1 MPISERTARVVL
13 LSISLLFVLWGLCYV
28 YRTSVIVGGSRLFL
42 LWDDGMISMRYARNL
57 ATGHGLTWNP
67 DGERVQGITN
77 LGLTLVMALIHL
89 LPVGV
94 RHVSLVFQLL
104 CLALATACLPM
115 VFDLA
120 FLLFRERAVS
130 VAATAMT
137 ALYAPFAILSLQG
150 TDVPAVAL
158 PVLAS
163 VLVAAR
169 AMRER
174 RPWPIASFALMAL
187 AIFVRPDASVVY
199 LVLLAFCAGHAGRRS
214 AAMRTGLLVFAA
226 LWVGLLA
233 FGWLYYGDL
242 LPNTY
247 YLKATG
253 SPRTLILLSGLRQT
267 WHFVSLTSP
276 LLVVVVGA
284 AILPHV
290 RRDAALA
297 LSVAVCAATFAY
309 NVWVGGDWVEPLPSR
324 FIAPALPLAIVLTA
338 GAWWRLAALLADRCR
353 RCRTTLYA
361 AGVAALI
368 VQVNPPGALAEWL
381 SFPRETLLKTAN
393 VNQVRLGLY
402 LRDHTDPQTTVA
414 FHWAGTAAYLG
425 DRPGIDVL
433 GKSDRHIAKMTVDR
447 FIPAHSKWDWDYV
460 LGERKPD
467 VFLEQTRGLLRR
479 PDFNR
484 DYRAALT
491 GQEDWIFVR
500 RGSESRLHDP
510 RIAYVEI
517 SALHEN
523 PQGP

>member
-1 MPISERTARVVL
+1 MPISERTARVIL

-169 AMRER
+169 AMRQG

-199 LVLLAFCAGHAGRRS
+199 TGLLAFCAGAGRS
-214 AAMRTGLLVFAA
+214 AAMRGRLRRPVAGPA
-226 LWVGLLA
+226 A
-233 FGWLYYGDL
+233 FGWLYYAT
-242 LPNTY
+242 LPTPTT
-247 YLKATG
+247 APG
-253 SPRTLILLSGLRQT
+253 SPRTLILRSDCARPARLPI
-267 WHFVSLTSP
+267 SP
-276 LLVVVVGA
+276 LLVVVVG
-284 AILPHV
+284 
-290 RRDAALA
+290 RR
-297 LSVAVCAATFAY
+297 SS
-309 NVWVGGDWVEPLPSR
+309 PPPPRMLPS
-324 FIAPALPLAIVLTA
+324 P
-338 GAWWRLAALLADRCR
+338 
-353 RCRTTLYA
+353 
-361 AGVAALI
+361 
-368 VQVNPPGALAEWL
+368 
-381 SFPRETLLKTAN
+381 
-393 VNQVRLGLY
+393 
-402 LRDHTDPQTTVA
+402 
-414 FHWAGTAAYLG
+414 
-425 DRPGIDVL
+425 
-433 GKSDRHIAKMTVDR
+433 
-447 FIPAHSKWDWDYV
+447 
-460 LGERKPD
+460 
-467 VFLEQTRGLLRR
+467 
-479 PDFNR
+479 
-484 DYRAALT
+484 
-491 GQEDWIFVR
+491 
-500 RGSESRLHDP
+500 
-510 RIAYVEI
+510 
-517 SALHEN
+517 
-523 PQGP
+523 